1 MLDAPGWNAF
11 VRPIL
16 ADINPSLVAGRAT
29 SEQAGEDEILD
40 LSLGQVLVSNTS
52 LERSLLRLKILI
64 LSNPA
69 PGLCRRLLSPVLQQL
84 WTLASWIDPLPTQ
97 HEVICKPALIMLQT
111 FLKLFGTHDV
121 ILSLL
126 KRISCV
132 GSGPD
137 VEKAWSYRTN
147 KIGEIDLVPALDHE
161 ISMTVEW
168 PVIDAKA
175 DTLVNN
181 IVTMCSPE
189 EISSTFLQLLESWIQ
204 GQGHTKDIKLE
215 PSSLQQSSRG
225 NAIDE
230 LADVAVLQ
238 KLMEKAP
245 DKLVSRFDQLLDLV
259 CKVLQTDQSSQL
271 GDDIMAVVLS
281 LLNLIVGA
289 PSFRKTDISL
299 EKLVVVETALTRT
312 SQQDRPSVSPT
323 ARNLQMLLKYRGELD
338 QMEDEE
344 EPRMRID
351 SRTVNDRRTYALAM
365 EYITGVDSP
374 PPVVSEGLNLIMGLI
389 QNGSSVLDT
398 TSMLVLMSN
407 LLTSNEDFINLRV
420 VKIFTMIANKHPK
433 ATTEEILDHYL
444 DAQEKGSTD
453 VRLRFGE
460 ALVQVIERLG
470 ETFNGDI
477 AEHTCETLLSIAGRR
492 GYRPKTL
499 AKQARE
505 ERMNKLKKGK
515 GREPDIPEEDEE
527 ADETEDDKANND
539 ILAQIVSGWESKR
552 GSEDV
557 RMRASALSAFS
568 TALETNI
575 SGVGA
580 KLTSTCMDL
589 CINVL
594 TLEAEPEKGILRR
607 AAVIA
612 VLSFVR
618 ALSAAREAQRPL
630 GFGLTDES
638 RKDMALSLNYIA
650 ATDNDGLVREQAKDV
665 AESLENWALSTLLPT
680 DGDDMKSPGLTRLA
694 GLAVNPVISVD
705 SGSGQPR
712 PRIEEI
718 E

>member
-1 MLDAPGWNAF
+1 
-11 VRPIL
+11 
-16 ADINPSLVAGRAT
+16 
-29 SEQAGEDEILD
+29 
-40 LSLGQVLVSNTS
+40 
-52 LERSLLRLKILI
+52 
-64 LSNPA
+64 
-69 PGLCRRLLSPVLQQL
+69 
-84 WTLASWIDPLPTQ
+84 
-97 HEVICKPALIMLQT
+97 
-111 FLKLFGTHDV
+111 
-121 ILSLL
+121 
-126 KRISCV
+126 
-132 GSGPD
+132 
-137 VEKAWSYRTN
+137 
-147 KIGEIDLVPALDHE
+147 
-161 ISMTVEW
+161 
-168 PVIDAKA
+168 
-175 DTLVNN
+175 
-181 IVTMCSPE
+181 
-189 EISSTFLQLLESWIQ
+189 
-204 GQGHTKDIKLE
+204 
-215 PSSLQQSSRG
+215 
-225 NAIDE
+225 
-230 LADVAVLQ
+230 
-238 KLMEKAP
+238 
-245 DKLVSRFDQLLDLV
+245 
-259 CKVLQTDQSSQL
+259 
-271 GDDIMAVVLS
+271 
-281 LLNLIVGA
+281 
-289 PSFRKTDISL
+289 
-299 EKLVVVETALTRT
+299 
-312 SQQDRPSVSPT
+312 
-323 ARNLQMLLKYRGELD
+323 MLLKYRGELD

-389 QNGSSVLDT
+389 QNGSSVLDI

-470 ETFNGDI
+470 ETFTGDI

-492 GYRPKTL
+492 GDRPKTL